1 MLSAIALTAP
11 FFMMILIGYIAQRIF
26 KKSEGAL
33 EWLNLFVIYIALPAL
48 FFQNIRNTPLTA
60 LNQSSFFFITT
71 GITGLVFLFTFLMAR
86 RKNNRGES
94 TILGLVGS
102 YSNIGYMAPGLTV
115 IVLGSQATLPAAL
128 IFCFDVLL
136 LFTITPIFMGN
147 KMGHKASLLLTIS
160 RTTKEIIFHPFIIA
174 VLVALIA
181 AMIKLEL
188 PIWLD
193 ITLDNLKSAAAPCAL
208 FSMGVT
214 LARQAFV
221 VVKPIL
227 GFALLVK
234 LIIHPLLIAIC
245 LIIFDVFDPVWVWTA
260 VLMASLPP
268 AANVYIMARRA
279 DQSIQLAGNAVL
291 IGTVISCIS
300 VPIVIQFIQ
309 YNLML

>member
-1 MLSAIALTAP
+1 
-11 FFMMILIGYIAQRIF
+11 
-26 KKSEGAL
+26 
-33 EWLNLFVIYIALPAL
+33 
-48 FFQNIRNTPLTA
+48 
-60 LNQSSFFFITT
+60 
-71 GITGLVFLFTFLMAR
+71 
-86 RKNNRGES
+86 
-94 TILGLVGS
+94 
-102 YSNIGYMAPGLTV
+102 
-115 IVLGSQATLPAAL
+115 
-128 IFCFDVLL
+128 
-136 LFTITPIFMGN
+136 
-147 KMGHKASLLLTIS
+147 MGHKASLLLTIS